1 MIKNPHKKIFTPGDI
16 ILKVI
21 AYLYFA
27 LFSLAVLLP
36 FYIMLKD
43 SVTSLEE
50 SSSTMA
56 FIWFPKQGISFKAY
70 ETALFSNEL
79 AMFGISIFR
88 GFFNSLWQIIPTLV
102 IGLFVSGLAA
112 FAYAKLRFP
121 GKDKLFLITLSTMMI
136 PGAVLMMPTYVYFV
150 DTLKWG
156 DSVLPMVIPGLFGG
170 ATTVF
175 FLRQFFRGIPSDL
188 LDAAKLDGLGF
199 MGQYVR
205 IIIPLSKPA
214 FISQFIFGFIG
225 GYNDYMGPLLYINGQ
240 TELYPLQMALTLYQN
255 LYKYDGAMIAA
266 LTLLAMLPLI
276 VIYVFMQKYFV
287 EGIAVT
293 GIKG

>member
-1 MIKNPHKKIFTPGDI
+1 MIKQIHKKISTPGDI

-21 AYLYFA
+21 AYLYFVI
-27 LFSLAVLLP
+27 FSIAVLLP
-36 FYIMLKD
+36 FYILLKD
-43 SVTSLEE
+43 SVTSFEE
-50 SSSTMA
+50 SSSTME
-56 FIWFPKQGISFKAY
+56 FIWFPKQGAKLTAY
-70 ETALFSNEL
+70 ESVLFSNEL
-79 AMFGISIFR
+79 EMFGISIFR
-88 GFFNSLWQIIPTLV
+88 AFFNSLWQVIPTLV
-102 IGLFVSGLAA
+102 VGLFVSGLAA

-121 GKDKLFLITLSTMMI
+121 GKDKLFMITLATMMI

-150 DTLKWG
+150 DVLKWG

-170 ATTVF
+170 ATTIF
-175 FLRQFFRGIPSDL
+175 FMRQFFRGIPTDL

-199 MGQYVR
+199 MGQYTR
-205 IIIPLSKPA
+205 IMIPLSKPA

-240 TELYPLQMALTLYQN
+240 TEIYPLQMALTLYQN
-255 LYKYDGAMIAA
+255 LYRFDGAMIAA

-276 VIYVFMQKYFV
+276 VIYVFMQKYFI

>member
-1 MIKNPHKKIFTPGDI
+1 MSKLSNRKKSTPGEI
-16 ILKVI
+16 VLKI
-21 AYLYFA
+21 CTYSYFA
-27 LFSLAVLLP
+27 LFSIMVLLP
-36 FYIMLKD
+36 FYIMIKD
-43 SVTSLEE
+43 SVTSFDE

-56 FIWFPKQGISFKAY
+56 FIWFPKQGISWDAY
-70 ETALFSNEL
+70 KTALFSNEL
-79 AMFGISIFR
+79 SMFGISIFR
-88 GFFNSLWQIIPTLV
+88 SFFNSLWQIVPTLV
-102 IGLFVSGLAA
+102 IGLFMSGLAA

-121 GKDKLFLITLSTMMI
+121 GKNKLFLITLATMMI

-150 DTLKWG
+150 DVLKWG

-170 ATTVF
+170 ATTIF
-175 FLRQFFRGIPSDL
+175 FMRQFFKGIPSDL

-205 IIIPLSKPA
+205 IMIPLAKPA

-240 TELYPLQMALTLYQN
+240 TQIYPLQMALTLYQN
-255 LYKYDGAMIAA
+255 LYRYDGAMIAA
-266 LTLLAMLPLI
+266 LTILAMLPLI
-276 VIYVFMQKYFV
+276 IIYAFTQKYFV